1 MKIITTVVLALT
13 LVFQSHAETVPNK
26 SNTVTISGALEF
38 SNVDPSSNGYIFTR
52 MQVIE
57 TLFDVDDNGQI
68 LPALALEA
76 KANKD
81 LTLWTIT
88 LREGVKFHDGSV
100 MDADAV
106 ANSLNI
112 ALSKYGSLG
121 KVPVKSI
128 NPEGTNKIVIELN
141 DAYKSLPAVLANY
154 SNAILSSNSYAED
167 GKVETL
173 IATGPFTV
181 FELAAPHKV
190 TVHKFDSY
198 WGKKASIEYATYLT
212 GHRGES
218 RALQA
223 TSGQADIAL
232 QLPPA
237 SIMRIKMN
245 PQTDVQSY
253 ALPRTLILKLNNAH
267 PSLNTVEARQAL
279 SLAIDRRGIAN
290 AVLRTPDSQTAQ
302 LLPSSMGDWHV
313 ESLAKTEFN
322 LDKAQALLKEQG
334 WVLNSDGMFE
344 RDGKPFEL
352 TLITYADRP
361 ELTNV
366 ATAIQAQW
374 KKLGVKLNVSITNS
388 SAIPAGHQDG
398 SLQVALIARNY
409 GVIAD
414 PLAVLS
420 NDFSAK
426 GGDWGAMNWSNEEF
440 NQLVK
445 QLNHT
450 FDQDEYQTKA
460 QRAATILATELPV
473 IPVSAYTEEVSV
485 NKRLKGFHFDPF
497 GRSFYLN
504 ELEF

>member
-1 MKIITTVVLALT
+1 MRIISTVLLALA
-13 LVFQSHAETVPNK
+13 VSFQANADVLPSK
-26 SNTVTISGALEF
+26 QNTVTISGGLEF
-38 SNVDPSSNGYIFTR
+38 ANADPSSSGYMFTR

-57 TLFDVDDNGQI
+57 TLFDVNDSGQI

-76 KANKD
+76 TANEA
-81 LTLWTIT
+81 LTRWTIT
-88 LREGVKFHDGSV
+88 LRDGVKFQDGTN
-100 MDADAV
+100 MDAKAV

-128 NPEGTNKIVIELN
+128 TAEGENRVVFELTE
-141 DAYKSLPAVLANY
+141 AYKSLPAVLANY
-154 SNAILSSNSYAED
+154 SNAILSPNSFVDE
-167 GKVETL
+167 GKVDNL
-173 IATGPFTV
+173 IGTGPFTV
-181 FELAAPHKV
+181 YEVAAPHKI
-190 TVHKFDSY
+190 TVKKFDGY
-198 WGKKASIEYATYLT
+198 WGKKASIEFATYLT

-253 ALPRTLILKLNNAH
+253 SLPRTLILKLNNAH
-267 PSLNTVEARQAL
+267 PYLNTVEARQAL
-279 SLAIDRRGIAN
+279 SLALDRKGISN
-290 AVLRTPDSQTAQ
+290 AVLRTPNSQTAQ
-302 LLPSSMGDWHV
+302 LLPSSMGDWYV
-313 ESLAKTEFN
+313 ESLANPESDV
-322 LDKAQALLKEQG
+322 DKAKTLLKGQG
-334 WVLNSDGMFE
+334 WKLDSDWIFE
-344 RDGKPFEL
+344 RNGKPFEL

-374 KKLGVKLNVSITNS
+374 KKLGVKLNVNITSS
-388 SAIPAGHQDG
+388 SAIPSGHQDG
-398 SLQVALIARNY
+398 TLEVALIARNY

-414 PLAVLS
+414 PLVVLS
-420 NDFSAK
+420 NDFSAE
-426 GGDWGAMNWSNEEF
+426 GGDWGAMNWSNQEF
-440 NQLVK
+440 NSLVK
-445 QLNHT
+445 QLNYT
-450 FDQDEYQTKA
+450 FDQDEYRTKA

-473 IPVSAYTEEVSV
+473 IPVSVYTEEVSV

>member
-1 MKIITTVVLALT
+1 MRIISIALLALAAS
-13 LVFQSHAETVPNK
+13 FQANAGVAPSKA
-26 SNTVTISGALEF
+26 NTVTISGALEF

-57 TLFDVDDNGQI
+57 TLFDVNDSGQI

-76 KANKD
+76 TANKE
-81 LTLWTIT
+81 LTKWTIT
-88 LREGVKFHDGSV
+88 LREGVKFQDGTK
-100 MDADAV
+100 MDAEAV
-106 ANSLNI
+106 VNSLNI
-112 ALSKYGSLG
+112 ALNKYGSLG

-128 NPEGTNKIVIELN
+128 KAEGGNKVIFELTE
-141 DAYKSLPAVLANY
+141 AYKSLPAVLANY
-154 SNAILSSNSYAED
+154 SNAILSPNSYADE

-173 IATGPFTV
+173 IGTGPFTV
-181 FELAAPHKV
+181 YELAAPHKV
-190 TVHKFDSY
+190 TVQKYDGY
-198 WGKKASIEYATYLT
+198 WGKKASIEFATYLT

-253 ALPRTLILKLNNAH
+253 SLPRTLILKLNNAH
-267 PSLNTVEARQAL
+267 PSLDTIEARQAL
-279 SLAIDRRGIAN
+279 SLAIDRKGIAS
-290 AVLRTPDSQTAQ
+290 AVLRTPNSQTAQ
-302 LLPSSMGDWHV
+302 LLPSSMGDWYV
-313 ESLAKTEFN
+313 ESLANPESN
-322 LDKAQALLKEQG
+322 LEKAKALLKEQG
-334 WVLNSDGMFE
+334 WKLNKDGMLE

-374 KKLGVKLNVSITNS
+374 KKLGVKLNVNITNS

-398 SLQVALIARNY
+398 TLEVALIARNY

-414 PLAVLS
+414 PLVVLS
-420 NDFSAK
+420 NDFSAE
-426 GGDWGAMNWSNEEF
+426 GGDWGAMNWSNQEF
-440 NQLVK
+440 NNLVK
-445 QLNHT
+445 QLNYT
-450 FDQDEYQTKA
+450 FDQDQYRDKA
-460 QRAATILATELPV
+460 QRAAMILATELPV

-497 GRSFYLN
+497 GRNFYLN